1 MLTILLYIV
10 IIYLIIEVG
19 SLFFAVFV
27 AFIYSIFKF
36 IFNLP
41 LILKERDESESLF
54 SIWYAIFNSWGVAFI
69 KKTIKILDKINHPI
83 LSIKKFLNRKSSKAY
98 QKRFQ

>member
-1 MLTILLYIV
+1 MSVLLYIV

-19 SLFFAVFV
+19 SLFFAVFI

-41 LILKERDESESLF
+41 LILKERDKTKSLF
-54 SIWYAIFNSWGVAFI
+54 SIWYAIFDSWGVAFI
-69 KKTIKILDKINHPI
+69 KKTIKLLDKINHPI
-83 LSIKKFLNRKSSKAY
+83 LTVKKFLDRKSSKAY
-98 QKRFQ
+98 QKKFQ

>member
-1 MLTILLYIV
+1 MSVLLYIV
-10 IIYLIIEVG
+10 IIYLIIEIG
-19 SLFFAVFV
+19 SLFFAIFL

-41 LILKERDESESLF
+41 LILKERNKNNSLF
-54 SIWYAIFNSWGVAFI
+54 SIWYECFNSWGVCFLQKAF
-69 KKTIKILDKINHPI
+69 KFLDKINHPI
-83 LSIKKFLNRKSSKAY
+83 LTIKKFLDRKSSKAY